1 MAQAVAS
8 NDNQDEQQQDSSS
21 NPSYSTGAGE
31 YSGSGGGD
39 GQSGGDGGNVPSAPS
54 GDNPE
59 DNPLLDQLL
68 STQEQGGGD
77 FHTTS
82 AEVRVG
88 ALGCKPS
95 GQASAY
101 LASPTVASAHY
112 LRIWSLAGI
121 CQLVLLRLQL
131 PAKQVTVFHTEL
143 RWCRSCRRDA
153 SRTAAAWAW
162 MA

>member
-1 MAQAVAS
+1 MVLSVKVHPSLQRLFFGSRGAQAVAS

-31 YSGSGGGD
+31 YSGSGSGD

-88 ALGCKPS
+88 ALGCK
-95 GQASAY
+95 
-101 LASPTVASAHY
+101 
-112 LRIWSLAGI
+112 
-121 CQLVLLRLQL
+121 
-131 PAKQVTVFHTEL
+131 
-143 RWCRSCRRDA
+143 
-153 SRTAAAWAW
+153 
-162 MA
+162 